1 MRLFTVMLKDNIDLN
16 SKSNFIRWHYH
27 GTSRPM
33 IQFKSNE
40 NEGTPFQKVDISK
53 AVQSFNKSKK
63 LSPLPSEYTTVKD
76 LFRDRTK
83 NEIL

>member
-1 MRLFTVMLKDNIDLN
+1 MGLFTVMLKDNIGLN

-33 IQFKSNE
+33 IQFKTNE
-40 NEGTPFQKVDISK
+40 NEGTPFQKIDISK

-63 LSPLPSEYTTVKD
+63 LFPLPSEYTTVKD